1 MITIIKN
8 GYVYSPKFLGKKD
21 ILIASSNIEGV
32 YDSLDIPKEFGE
44 IKIIDAKENIV
55 TPGFIDSH
63 VHLIGGGG
71 EGGFSTRTPE
81 IQLSHIISSGITTVV
96 GCLGTDGICRSM
108 EALLAKAKG
117 LEEEGITTYI
127 YTGSYSI
134 PVNNITG
141 CSKSDIMLIDKVIGV
156 GEIAL
161 SDHRSSQPSYED
173 FVKICAEGRVGGL
186 LANKAGIIHVHIGSG
201 KKGIDYLFKLI
212 KDTEIPASQIIPTH
226 MGRSEDLFNQGIQ
239 YMKKGGVIDLTTSS
253 DPDFLEEG
261 EIKAS
266 LGLKRILDSGLD
278 IERVHF
284 SSDGQGSLPRF
295 NEKREYV
302 GLGIGSVHSLYR
314 EFKDC
319 VVKEKIKI
327 EDALKVVTSN
337 VADYLMLNNK
347 GHIEKEKD
355 ADIVI
360 LDKENLEILHV
371 ICKGKHL
378 VEDGKVL
385 KKGTFEG

>member
-1 MITIIKN
+1 
-8 GYVYSPKFLGKKD
+8 
-21 ILIASSNIEGV
+21 
-32 YDSLDIPKEFGE
+32 
-44 IKIIDAKENIV
+44 
-55 TPGFIDSH
+55 
-63 VHLIGGGG
+63 
-71 EGGFSTRTPE
+71 
-81 IQLSHIISSGITTVV
+81 
-96 GCLGTDGICRSM
+96 
-108 EALLAKAKG
+108 
-117 LEEEGITTYI
+117 
-127 YTGSYSI
+127 
-134 PVNNITG
+134 
-141 CSKSDIMLIDKVIGV
+141 MLIDKVIGV

-253 DPDFLEEG
+253 DPNFLEEG

-319 VVKEKIKI
+319 VVKR
-327 EDALKVVTSN
+327 
-337 VADYLMLNNK
+337 
-347 GHIEKEKD
+347 
-355 ADIVI
+355 
-360 LDKENLEILHV
+360 
-371 ICKGKHL
+371 
-378 VEDGKVL
+378 
-385 KKGTFEG
+385 KK

>member
-1 MITIIKN
+1 MIIIIKN

-21 ILIASSNIEGV
+21 VLITSNKIEGI
-32 YDSLDIPKEFGE
+32 YNDLKIPKDFGD
-44 IKIIDAKENIV
+44 IKVIDAKENIV
-55 TPGFIDSH
+55 VPGFIDSH

-81 IQLSHIISSGITTVV
+81 IQLSNIISSGITTVV
-96 GCLGTDGICRSM
+96 GCMGTDGICRSM
-108 EALLAKAKG
+108 ESLLAKANG

-141 CSKSDIMLIDKVIGV
+141 CSKSDIMLIDKVIGI

-173 FVKICAEGRVGGL
+173 FIKICAEGRVGGL

-201 KKGIDYLFKLI
+201 KRGIDYILKAI
-212 KDTEIPASQIIPTH
+212 EDTEIPPSQIIPTH
-226 MGRSEDLFNQGIQ
+226 MGRNEYLFNQGIE
-239 YMKKGGVIDLTTSS
+239 YIKKGGVIDLTTSS
-253 DPDFLEEG
+253 DPNFLEEG

-266 LGLKRILDSGLD
+266 TGLKRILDSGLD
-278 IERVHF
+278 IEKIHF
-284 SSDGQGSLPRF
+284 SSDGQGSLPIF
-295 NEKREYV
+295 NEKRQYM
-302 GLGIGSVHSLYR
+302 GLGIGSVTSLYR

-319 VVKEKIKI
+319 VIKEKIEI

-337 VADYLMLNNK
+337 IADYLKLKNK
-347 GHIEKEKD
+347 GYIEKDRD

-360 LDKENLEILHV
+360 LDKQNLDVLDV
-371 ICKGKHL
+371 FCKGKQL
-378 VEDGKVL
+378 VKEGKVL

>member
-1 MITIIKN
+1 MIIIIKN

-21 ILIASSNIEGV
+21 VLITSNKIEGI
-32 YDSLDIPKEFGE
+32 YNDLKIPKDFGD
-44 IKIIDAKENIV
+44 IKVIDAKENIV
-55 TPGFIDSH
+55 VPGFIDSH

-81 IQLSHIISSGITTVV
+81 IQLSNIISSGITTVV
-96 GCLGTDGICRSM
+96 GCMGTDGICRSM
-108 EALLAKAKG
+108 ESLLAKANG

-141 CSKSDIMLIDKVIGV
+141 CSKSDIMLIDKVIGI

-173 FVKICAEGRVGGL
+173 FIKICAEGRVGGL

-201 KKGIDYLFKLI
+201 KRGIDYILKAI
-212 KDTEIPASQIIPTH
+212 EDTEIPPSQIIPTH
-226 MGRSEDLFNQGIQ
+226 MGRNEYLFNQGIE
-239 YMKKGGVIDLTTSS
+239 YIKKGGVIDLTTSS
-253 DPDFLEEG
+253 DPNFLEEG

-266 LGLKRILDSGLD
+266 TGLKRILDSGLD
-278 IERVHF
+278 IEKIHF
-284 SSDGQGSLPRF
+284 SSDGQGSLPIF
-295 NEKREYV
+295 NEKRQYI
-302 GLGIGSVHSLYR
+302 GLGIGSVNSLYR

-319 VVKEKIKI
+319 VIKEKIEI

-337 VADYLMLNNK
+337 IADYLKLKNK
-347 GHIEKEKD
+347 GYIEKDRD

-360 LDKENLEILHV
+360 LDKQNLDVLDV
-371 ICKGKHL
+371 FCKGKQL
-378 VEDGKVL
+378 LKEGKIL